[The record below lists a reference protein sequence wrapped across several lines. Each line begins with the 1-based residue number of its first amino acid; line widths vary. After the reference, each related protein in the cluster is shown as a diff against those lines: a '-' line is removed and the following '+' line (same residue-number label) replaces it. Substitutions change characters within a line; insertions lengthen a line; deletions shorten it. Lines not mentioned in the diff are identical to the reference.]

1 MNMKTWYTV
10 RNIEKNVDILDTV
23 NKKEV
28 IEYLSDKD
36 LSKFRVDKLTYKPVV
51 QYIPANEFIKN
62 ENGQKCYNDKDDGP
76 FTQEDMWALQHGY
89 Y

>member
-36 LSKFRVDKLTYKPVV
+36 LSKFRVDKLTYKSVV
-51 QYIPANEFIKN
+51 QYIPAN
-62 ENGQKCYNDKDDGP
+62 
-76 FTQEDMWALQHGY
+76 
-89 Y
+89 

>member
-1 MNMKTWYTV
+1 MDMKTWYTV

-23 NKKEV
+23 YKKEV

-51 QYIPANEFIKN
+51 EYVPADEFMKN
-62 ENGQKCYNDKDDGP
+62 HN
-76 FTQEDMWALQHGY
+76 
-89 Y
+89 